1 MIFRVRISRL
11 ISEDAKTFKIVRM
24 RQIADIDRLLKEYGL
39 YLRMEKGVS
48 DNTRE
53 AYLSDVGRLLGYLSD
68 TGCTLREVTADTL
81 RFFIGE
87 LHDLGIDR
95 KSVV

>member
-39 YLRMEKGVS
+39 YLRMEKVFPTIRGKLTFQMLAACSAIFRIQVA
-48 DNTRE
+48 RC
-53 AYLSDVGRLLGYLSD
+53 V
-68 TGCTLREVTADTL
+68 
-81 RFFIGE
+81 
-87 LHDLGIDR
+87 
-95 KSVV
+95 K

>member
-39 YLRMEKGVS
+39 YLRMEKG
-48 DNTRE
+48 
-53 AYLSDVGRLLGYLSD
+53 
-68 TGCTLREVTADTL
+68 
-81 RFFIGE
+81 
-87 LHDLGIDR
+87 DR